1 MNRADTPTGWLATV
15 YADRHRA
22 YGGYAL
28 RRAEARH
35 TLRGL
40 AAGLV
45 FVALVFLVPM
55 GVYRWQQRMA
65 ARVPAEQVRVV
76 TYHQLAPPPPIERRE
91 PPAPPPE
98 APVPKAKPRYAPPVV
113 KPDEEVPDEELPP
126 TVEELALL
134 DPGPQARPGDSVIWA
149 EEPVAVAEPEPEPE
163 PEPPAPVKPF
173 VMAEVMPEFP
183 GGIEALYAHLAR
195 EIRYPVPA
203 MENGIQG
210 KVFVRFVVQADGRVT
225 DAQVLRGIGG
235 GCDEEALRVVRAL
248 PRWTP
253 GRQNDRAVP
262 VEYTLPVRF
271 VLKDG

>member
-1 MNRADTPTGWLATV
+1 MKRSDTTTGWLATV
-15 YADRHRA
+15 YAGRNRA
-22 YGGYAL
+22 YGGYVL

-40 AAGLV
+40 AGGLLL
-45 FVALVFLVPM
+45 VALVFGVPM
-55 GVYRWQQRMA
+55 GVYHWQQRMA

-91 PPAPPPE
+91 PPPPPPE
-98 APVPKAKPRYAPPVV
+98 KPVPKAKLRYAPPVV

-134 DPGPQARPGDSVIWA
+134 DPGPQAQPGDSVVWA
-149 EEPVAVAEPEPEPE
+149 EEPVAVVEPEPEPE
-163 PEPPAPVKPF
+163 PEPEAPMKPF
-173 VMAEVMPEFP
+173 VIAEVMPEFP
-183 GGIEALYAHLAR
+183 GGIDGLYAHLAR
-195 EIRYPVPA
+195 EIRYPVVA

-210 KVFVRFVVQADGRVT
+210 KVFVRFVVQTDGRVT
-225 DAQVLRGIGG
+225 DAVVLRGIGG
-235 GCDEEALRVVRAL
+235 GCDEEALRVIRAL

-253 GRQNDRAVP
+253 GRQNNRPVP

-271 VLKDG
+271 VLKE